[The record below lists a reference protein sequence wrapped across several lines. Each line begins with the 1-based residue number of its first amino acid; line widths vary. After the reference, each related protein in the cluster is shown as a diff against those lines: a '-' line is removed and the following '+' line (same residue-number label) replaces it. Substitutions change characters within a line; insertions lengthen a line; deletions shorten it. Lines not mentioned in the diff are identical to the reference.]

1 MLIGE
6 NYFVF
11 VELLFILNNLKLR
24 LKCVRLIIWC
34 RIVNRFKYLTIV
46 SRFKKINVLG
56 FISKEILF

>member
-1 MLIGE
+1 MLIDE
-6 NYFVF
+6 SYFVF
-11 VELLFILNNLKLR
+11 VELLCILNNLKLR

-46 SRFKKINVLG
+46 RFRKINVLG

>member
-1 MLIGE
+1 MLIDE
-6 NYFVF
+6 SYFVF
-11 VELLFILNNLKLR
+11 VELLCILNNLR

-46 SRFKKINVLG
+46 SRFGKINVFG

>member
-1 MLIGE
+1 MLIDE
-6 NYFVF
+6 SYFVF
-11 VELLFILNNLKLR
+11 VELLCILNNLKLR
-24 LKCVRLIIWC
+24 LKCVRLIIWR